1 LIGITKDPKTLEYI
15 IVMHYSQG
23 GSLRSNLQK
32 ICMSS
37 WKVKLRHLA
46 VIIAGLK
53 GIHDLNLIHGDLHSD
68 NIFLSNYDTFQI
80 GDLGFTKL
88 SKNYS
93 SKNEE
98 LYGVLPYVA
107 PEVLK
112 GDSYTQAADIYSFGM
127 LMWSI
132 STGRF
137 PFENDRHN
145 DETILAIKIT
155 INGLRPEFAQGTP
168 NFYIDL
174 AMQCMKA
181 NPMDRP
187 SAKDVSEKLEHW
199 MNILKTESNLLKEDQ
214 LKISNAF
221 LSADNIISNMLE
233 TSQHHQQND
242 VMYPSKLINTS
253 KILKAINVEA

>member
-1 LIGITKDPKTLEYI
+1 QKKYEESLEWIPYDQLEKITYIANKDSGTLYKAIWTIGRIKEYNHQKSNWYREKKFINNSWNYISNNNDDTISEIYADLSSGIIVSLKHRHSSNINDFLNEVKCHLLSYKSASGCLLPLIGITKDPKTLEYI

-98 LYGVLPYVA
+98 LYG
-107 PEVLK
+107 
-112 GDSYTQAADIYSFGM
+112 
-127 LMWSI
+127 
-132 STGRF
+132 
-137 PFENDRHN
+137 
-145 DETILAIKIT
+145 
-155 INGLRPEFAQGTP
+155 
-168 NFYIDL
+168 
-174 AMQCMKA
+174 
-181 NPMDRP
+181 
-187 SAKDVSEKLEHW
+187 
-199 MNILKTESNLLKEDQ
+199 
-214 LKISNAF
+214 
-221 LSADNIISNMLE
+221 
-233 TSQHHQQND
+233 
-242 VMYPSKLINTS
+242 
-253 KILKAINVEA
+253 